1 MMSTCGGVKL
11 MEYKYYFIVEKETN
25 ELFAYSD
32 NKTYVDEFKN
42 SRDMRKFNVVK
53 QYISRATVNKLAA
66 DIPKKY
72 LVCKELPTKPKGKKI
87 SIILTQYEYEGLICM
102 GNDIFF
108 NKVRQNAHINLSIFK
123 EKYSDALIAAG
134 YGIYFHIWNG
144 DLTLND
150 IFKFISPDYV
160 NIFIHYFYNDK

>member
-53 QYISRATVNKLAA
+53 QYISRAIVNKLAA

-87 SIILTQYEYEGLICM
+87 SIILTQYEYEGIICM

-108 NKVRQNAHINLSIFK
+108 NKVI
-123 EKYSDALIAAG
+123 EKYKYPCEAFNEICKMLDSIDAENLECK
-134 YGIYFHIWNG
+134 YRKYFRR
-144 DLTLND
+144 
-150 IFKFISPDYV
+150 
-160 NIFIHYFYNDK
+160 

>member
-1 MMSTCGGVKL
+1 MGIEK
-11 MEYKYYFIVEKETN
+11 EYKYYFIFKKDGDA
-25 ELFAYSD
+25 LFAYTD
-32 NKTYVDEFKN
+32 NKTYIQEFTK
-42 SRDMRKFNVVK
+42 SRNMKRFYIKK
-53 QYISRATVNKLAA
+53 QYINRKTVNDLAA
-66 DIPKKY
+66 NIPKKY

-108 NKVRQNAHINLSIFK
+108 NKVRQNAHINPSIFK

-144 DLTLND
+144 DLILND